1 MFPFLHSPLLIWQ
14 VASTSLVSSH
24 VSSIVQPMDVENV
37 HQKYRSQWP
46 IRALHHHLVVLQAAV
61 WCWPTSLRLPVIPL
75 YERTPHTNSVMI
87 VLKLVSL
94 ACVLLQFSGCC
105 VVGLSS
111 SFPVVVAVELHVES
125 ETINNEIKLL
135 QHDRY
140 HMGSRSVSGLH

>member
-1 MFPFLHSPLLIWQ
+1 MANPGTASPSSG
-14 VASTSLVSSH
+14 ATGCSLVLAYLPPSS
-24 VSSIVQPMDVENV
+24 SD
-37 HQKYRSQWP
+37 
-46 IRALHHHLVVLQAAV
+46 
-61 WCWPTSLRLPVIPL
+61 TL
-75 YERTPHTNSVMI
+75 YERMPHTNSVMI

-135 QHDRY
+135 QQDIY
-140 HMGSRSVSGLH
+140 HRDSRSVSRLH